1 MVRNKIYLSIACAAA
16 LSGHAL
22 ALQAQDQGVD
32 AASSEEENVLEE
44 VVVTGI
50 RQSMAR
56 SLDQKRMAGRAE
68 DVITAIDVLDF
79 PDQNV
84 AEALQRVPGVQ
95 LQRDNGE
102 GRFVSIRGLGPEFNV
117 VTLNNRLL
125 ASDSAGREFSFDTL
139 PSELIQSA
147 SVIKSPS
154 ADMLEGSIGGTVD
167 VRTARP
173 FQLPSFLATGSIAG
187 SVETERSDW
196 GPRASGLLSWTNDD
210 KTFGF
215 LITGNYSER
224 NFQLDRHDINGYF
237 RASEHGYV
245 DYGWPNIVGCE
256 SPGPCYWQGNAQLND
271 AWVPQAVDFF
281 RIDDTRTRE
290 TFTFT
295 AQAKPSDR
303 VEMTFDALYSTYT
316 TTYDQYGFAIFARD
330 FGIGGA
336 VVDDIGLNIDGNGDG
351 DLSDPEDQLG
361 ARVIGFTKA
370 DGTSDIIRA
379 AFPRD
384 TETFHAGFN
393 LVADFTDT
401 LTGVFDLS
409 YSEASN
415 KGVNRNYFYVTGAP
429 LITWWEGGDGTSLGV
444 TYEQGNGPVPNFSVA
459 DATMD
464 PAYQRSH
471 YIQRDGQDTED
482 EVLDLAMD
490 FNQEFDSKLFASID
504 FGARYTQREKSVV
517 GSFSADNYC
526 WAVCG
531 RSIWGNGFDYDETGV
546 FTGTA
551 RGILSTINGDFP
563 RTIPIMDPVAYIN
576 ALDAV
581 VPGLAAGLQAL
592 PVDSR
597 GGVIKEDVTALY
609 ANINFDAELG
619 SMPVSGN
626 LGLRYVTT
634 DQKAIGSG
642 GGNLVAI
649 RPSLNANDS
658 EFIFDNEGTSS
669 FSNDYD
675 RLLPSLNIKANLN
688 EELILRFDASQVIT
702 RPTLSTLIPSITAQ
716 NQGYQLESITRGN
729 PELEP
734 FEATQF
740 GASLEWYFDD
750 TGAIFGS
757 FFYKDMTNRVFN
769 AQVFRTYPSD
779 DGTDPAVYLS
789 GGAEGQRIE
798 VLVSQPYNT
807 GDEEIKGFEFG
818 IQKSFDELP
827 GFWSGFG
834 IQANYTILDSKAT
847 YDEALVRNVFG
858 EDSDGAENF
867 LRNPPSQGQGLSENS
882 YNVVVFYEADLFSA
896 RLAYNW
902 RDEYL
907 LSPIAGPNGWA
918 LYEESRGQL
927 DANLTLSPFE
937 GWTFFV
943 DATNIL
949 QEEFTR
955 FWDNGD
961 TVAFDK
967 FTESVNYYGRTFT
980 IGARFRY

>member
-1 MVRNKIYLSIACAAA
+1 MFKKKIYMSIACALA
-16 LSGHAL
+16 LSGHAF
-22 ALQAQDQGVD
+22 AQQASDQGVD
-32 AASSEEENVLEE
+32 ATSSEDEGVLEE
-44 VVVTGI
+44 VVVQGI

-56 SLDQKRMAGRAE
+56 SLDQKRMSDRTE
-68 DVITAIDVLDF
+68 DVVTAIDVLDF

-84 AEALQRVPGVQ
+84 AEALQRIPGVQ

-117 VTLNNRLL
+117 VTMNGRLL

-147 SVIKSPS
+147 SVIKSSS
-154 ADMLEGSIGGTVD
+154 ADMLEGSIGGTID

-173 FQLPSFLATGSIAG
+173 FDMPGFLVTGSIAG
-187 SVETERSDW
+187 SVETERNDW
-196 GPRASGLLSWTNDD
+196 GPRASGLLSWTNEEE
-210 KTFGF
+210 TFGV

-245 DYGWPNIVGCE
+245 DEGWPNIIGCD
-256 SPGPCYWQGNAQLND
+256 SPGPCYWQGNAALND

-290 TFTFT
+290 TFTLT
-295 AQAKPSDR
+295 AQARPTDK
-303 VEMTFDALYSTYT
+303 VEVTFDALYSTYT

-330 FGIGGA
+330 FGIGNG

-361 ARVIGFTKA
+361 ARVIGFSKA

-384 TETFHAGFN
+384 TETFHTALN
-393 LVADFTDT
+393 IVADLTDT
-401 LTGVFDLS
+401 LVGKFDAS
-409 YSEASN
+409 YSKAKN
-415 KGVNRNYFYVTGAP
+415 KGVNRNFFYVTGAP
-429 LITWWEGGDGTSLGV
+429 LITWWDGGDGTSLGV
-444 TYEQGNGPVPNFSVA
+444 EYDQGTGPVPNFSVG

-471 YIQRDGQDTED
+471 YIQRDGQDTKD
-482 EVLDLAMD
+482 EVLDLALD
-490 FNQEFDSKLFASID
+490 FNMQLDNKFMSSID
-504 FGARYTQREKSVV
+504 FGTRFTTRDKSVV

-546 FTGTA
+546 FVGTA
-551 RGILSTINGDFP
+551 SDVLGTVSGDFP

-576 ALDAV
+576 ALNAV
-581 VPGLAAGLQAL
+581 VPGLADGLQAI
-592 PVDSR
+592 PVESR
-597 GGVIKEDVTALY
+597 GGKIKEDVTALY
-609 ANINFDAELG
+609 AKLNFDTELG
-619 SMPVSGN
+619 SLPVSGN

-634 DQKAIGSG
+634 DQKATGSG

-649 RPSLNANDS
+649 RPSLNSNDS
-658 EFIFDNEGTSS
+658 EFIFDNEGVSS
-669 FSNDYD
+669 FTNDYD
-675 RLLPSLNIKANLN
+675 RVLPSLNIKAGLS
-688 EELILRFDASQVIT
+688 EDLIFRLDASQVIT

-750 TGAIFGS
+750 GGAIFGS

-779 DGTDPAVYLS
+779 DGTNPAVYLS
-789 GGAEGQRIE
+789 GPAEGQRIE

-807 GDEEIKGFEFG
+807 GDEEIKGFELG
-818 IQKSFDELP
+818 IQKTFDNLP

-834 IQANYTILDSKAT
+834 VQANYTILDSKAS
-847 YDEALVRNVFG
+847 YDEASVRNVFG
-858 EDSDGAENF
+858 DDSDGAENF
-867 LRNPPSQGQGLSENS
+867 LRNPPSQGQGLSEHS
-882 YNVVVFYEADLFSA
+882 YNVVVFYEQDSFST

-918 LYEESRGQL
+918 LYEEARGQL
-927 DANLTLSPFE
+927 DANLSFRPLE
-937 GWTFFV
+937 GWTVFV

-949 QEEFTR
+949 QEEFSR

-967 FTESVNYYGRTFT
+967 FSESVNYYGRTVT
-980 IGARFRY
+980 VGATFRY